1 MSSQI
6 ITPNTEA
13 AILGRLIQ
21 AKDNMSRD
29 VAEYLLSIDFADDDT
44 ERMNVLAERA
54 REGNLTAEEAAELDR
69 YLHVGSLLSI
79 LQSKA
84 GRFLKSEVPAAS
96 RQEPTSGSTDLA
108 ASGPPV

>member
-1 MSSQI
+1 MSSQV

-13 AILGRLIQ
+13 AILARLIQ
-21 AKDNMSRD
+21 ARDGMSPD
-29 VAEYLLSIDFADDDT
+29 VAKYRLSIDFGAEDT

-54 REGNLTAEEAAELDR
+54 REGDLTAEEVAELDS

-84 GRFLKSEVPAAS
+84 RRLLKSEGPAAS
-96 RQEPTSGSTDLA
+96 HP
-108 ASGPPV
+108 